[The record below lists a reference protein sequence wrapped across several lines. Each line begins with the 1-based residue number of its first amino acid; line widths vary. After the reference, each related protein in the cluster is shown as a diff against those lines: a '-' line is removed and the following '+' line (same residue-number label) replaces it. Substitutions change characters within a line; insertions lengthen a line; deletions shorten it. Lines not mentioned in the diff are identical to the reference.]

1 MDEKKGGF
9 PEIRKSICDFITEEE
24 GSISRN
30 KVIAVGA
37 LMLVMSTLMAPHVY
51 AGHSSHRSHS
61 SHSSHSSGSHSSG
74 HSSHVSHSSHSSGY
88 HSSHSSHSN
97 HSNHSSHS
105 SNVHSNHASHSSN
118 THANTTHS
126 NSAGTHSNSS
136 AAVQTSSHNNTA
148 GIITPTFT
156 APKLYDLS
164 AIHNK
169 LLGVHSTS
177 SSAAVANLKI
187 TDFDD

>member
-1 MDEKKGGF
+1 MDEKKGVF
-9 PEIRKSICDFITEEE
+9 PEIKKSICDFITEEE

-30 KVIAVGA
+30 KVIAIGA
-37 LMLVMSTLMAPHVY
+37 LMLVMSTLMVTHVY

-61 SHSSHSSGSHSSG
+61 SHSSHSSGSGGGG
-74 HSSHVSHSSHSSGY
+74 HGSHESHVSHSSHTSSTS
-88 HSSHSSHSN
+88 HNSHSSNS

-105 SNVHSNHASHSSN
+105 NN
-118 THANTTHS
+118 THS
-126 NSAGTHSNSS
+126 NTSSAHTSSS
-136 AAVQTSSHNNTA
+136 AAVKTSSHSNTA
-148 GIITPTFT
+148 GIAAPTFT

-187 TDFDD
+187 SDFDD